1 VFLAGDGLRRLI
13 GGACMVG
20 GAALLL
26 GAASISLHGRVWQ
39 ERHAALF
46 AAAQAAGDR
55 QAPLLPAAQ
64 TAQRPLR
71 GEALAHLSIPRLGI
85 GSVVVEGTDPDS
97 LKLGPGHLEGSALP
111 GQADNCIIA
120 GHRDGAFRRLRTAR
134 PGDIVE
140 ITGRTRVDHYRIDS
154 VETVPKDD
162 LRPLAPSSAPI
173 LTLVTCY
180 PFHYVGRAPMRFIVR
195 ASLLDD
201 SAEAPAGAPGGPPG
215 SSRASEAGS

>member
-1 VFLAGDGLRRLI
+1 VFLAGGGLRRLI

-26 GAASISLHGRVWQ
+26 GAASISMQGRIWQ
-39 ERHAALF
+39 ERHSALF
-46 AAAQAAGDR
+46 AAARSGGER
-55 QAPLLPAAQ
+55 PSPIPPAWREAH
-64 TAQRPLR
+64 APLR

-85 GSVVVEGTDPDS
+85 GSVVVEGTDADS
-97 LKLGPGHLEGSALP
+97 LRLGPGHLEGSALP
-111 GQADNCIIA
+111 GEADNCIIA
-120 GHRDGAFRRLRTAR
+120 GHRDGPFRRLATAR

-162 LRPLAPSSAPI
+162 LRPLAPSSSAI

-180 PFHYVGRAPMRFIVR
+180 PFHYVGKAPMRFIVR
-195 ASLLDD
+195 ASLQDETEA
-201 SAEAPAGAPGGPPG
+201 SAGQPAGGRGTSPGT
-215 SSRASEAGS
+215 EAGS

>member
-1 VFLAGDGLRRLI
+1 MFHAGSGLRRLL

-26 GAASISLHGRVWQ
+26 GAASISLQERVWQ
-39 ERHAALF
+39 EGHAALF
-46 AAAQAAGDR
+46 QSARAGGDR
-55 QAPLLPAAQ
+55 QAPLPPAVL
-64 TAQRPLR
+64 TAHPPLR

-97 LKLGPGHLEGSALP
+97 LRLGPGHLEGSALP
-111 GQADNCIIA
+111 GQPDNCIIA

-162 LRPLAPSSAPI
+162 LRPLAPSSEPI

-180 PFHYVGRAPMRFIVR
+180 PFHYIGKAPMRFIVR
-195 ASLLDD
+195 ASLLDE
-201 SAEAPAGAPGGPPG
+201 SAEAPAGRPGGPPE
-215 SSRASEAGS
+215 SSRTSEAGS

>member
-1 VFLAGDGLRRLI
+1 MFPAGSGLRRLF

-26 GAASISLHGRVWQ
+26 GAASISLQGRVWQ

-46 AAAQAAGDR
+46 SAGAGADR
-55 QAPLLPAAQ
+55 QAPLPPAER
-64 TAQRPLR
+64 TAHPPLR

-85 GSVVVEGTDPDS
+85 GSVVVEGTDADS
-97 LKLGPGHLEGSALP
+97 LRLGPGHLEGSALP
-111 GQADNCIIA
+111 GQPDNCIIA
-120 GHRDGAFRRLRTAR
+120 GHRDGPFRRLRTAR

-154 VETVPKDD
+154 VDTVPKDD
-162 LRPLAPSSAPI
+162 LRPLAPSSEPI

-180 PFHYVGRAPMRFIVR
+180 PFHYVGKAPMRFIVR
-195 ASLLDD
+195 ASLLDE
-201 SAEAPAGAPGGPPG
+201 SAIAPAAAPGGPPG
-215 SSRASEAGS
+215 SSPASEAGS